1 MELVYFEKALTCLF
15 VKSVAD
21 SALRKQI
28 ATGYWIK
35 QITLTSSNKTFSFES
50 TNLVS
55 ALQDPAS
62 YPVKVVFLNPYYVA
76 SVVCSSNFSF
86 DCHLLPK
93 SRGDDVLPPTLIID
107 YDNGWKCI
115 AKLKFRY
122 TRRSEKL

>member
-1 MELVYFEKALTCLF
+1 MELVHFEKALNCLF

-28 ATGYWIK
+28 APGYWIK

-62 YPVKVVFLNPYYVA
+62 YPVKIVFLNPYYVA

-93 SRGDDVLPPTLIID
+93 SRGNDALPPTLIID
-107 YDNGWKCI
+107 YDNGWK
-115 AKLKFRY
+115 
-122 TRRSEKL
+122 